1 MIRGVLVVVATVV
14 VTTAGCASEVDLAF
28 DYATGDARDDAERGR
43 SRTEGAARRLPER
56 GPEAALAEA
65 VAGDPD
71 RVFGSRATANG
82 FELDAVYYGQGQ
94 AGGGWTAESRS
105 VRLCVRFTAR
115 LEPTPVVATSDVEC
129 AASLPSSVSGF
140 GAVDRTVRL
149 TD

>member
-1 MIRGVLVVVATVV
+1 MIRAPLVVVAAVAV
-14 VTTAGCASEVDLAF
+14 ITTSCASEVDRAF
-28 DYATGDARDDAERGR
+28 DTAAHNARDDAERGR
-43 SRTEGAARRLPER
+43 LRVEGTARAVRDR

-71 RVFGSRATANG
+71 RVFGSRTTATG

-94 AGGGWTAESRS
+94 AGGGWTSETRS

-115 LEPTPVVATSDVEC
+115 LGPEPAVEAADVEC
-129 AASLPSSVSGF
+129 AASLPSSAPGSGTF
-140 GAVDRTVRL
+140 DRTVRL